1 MVQELILLSDVEG
14 LGEEGSVV
22 KVHDGYARNYLI
34 PRKLAAAVTAAS
46 RKRLEKIRKDRE
58 IRLQAEE
65 AAARVLAARIEAA
78 SVSLSAKAGEGEK
91 LFGSVTPAHIA
102 DALKLQGIEV
112 ERHMIL
118 MDEPIKEL
126 GVFNISVKTHPQ
138 VQATLK
144 VWVVEE

>member
-1 MVQELILLSDVEG
+1 MVKELILLSDVDG
-14 LGEEGSVV
+14 LGAEGSVV

-46 RKRLEKIRKDRE
+46 RKRLEKIQKERE
-58 IRLQAEE
+58 IRRQAEE
-65 AAARVLAARIEAA
+65 ASARELAARIDAA

-91 LFGSVTPAHIA
+91 LFGSITSAHIA

-112 ERHMIL
+112 DRHMIL

-126 GVFNISVKTHPQ
+126 GVFNIAIKVHPQ

-144 VWVVEE
+144 VWIVEE

>member
-1 MVQELILLSDVEG
+1 MVKELILLSDVEG
-14 LGEEGSVV
+14 LGAEGSVV
-22 KVHDGYARNYLI
+22 RVHDGYARNFLI

-46 RKRLEKIRKDRE
+46 RKRLEKIQKERE
-58 IRLQAEE
+58 IRRQAEE
-65 AAARVLAARIEAA
+65 ASARELAARIDAA

-91 LFGSVTPAHIA
+91 LFGSITSAHVA

-126 GVFNISVKTHPQ
+126 GVFNIAIKVHPQ

>member
-1 MVQELILLSDVEG
+1 MVKELILLSDVEG
-14 LGEEGSVV
+14 LGAEGSVV
-22 KVHDGYARNYLI
+22 RVHDGYARNFLI

-46 RKRLEKIRKDRE
+46 RKRLEKIQKERE
-58 IRLQAEE
+58 IRRQAEE
-65 AAARVLAARIEAA
+65 ASARELAARIDAA

-91 LFGSVTPAHIA
+91 LVGSITSAHVA

-126 GVFNISVKTHPQ
+126 GVFNIAIKVHPQ